1 MWERGREAGPMEHLA
16 EIARGFLD
24 LLAPRRCP
32 GCDSPSVGGPGF
44 CAACAPLLEPSS
56 EPDAVLDFGGPIAE
70 AIGRLKYQGRTEHVE
85 VLGALFEPAL
95 DPFLERIDLV
105 VPVPLHPSRH
115 RARGF
120 NQSCLLA
127 AHVARSLGVDL
138 EVGALARVR
147 DTGSQVGRD
156 RAARLGKLRGAFRA
170 TRRLDGRRILLV
182 DDVRTTGATFEAAI
196 EALRLAGAAS
206 VDPLALAA
214 SDG

>member
-32 GCDSPSVGGPGF
+32 GCDSASVGGPGF